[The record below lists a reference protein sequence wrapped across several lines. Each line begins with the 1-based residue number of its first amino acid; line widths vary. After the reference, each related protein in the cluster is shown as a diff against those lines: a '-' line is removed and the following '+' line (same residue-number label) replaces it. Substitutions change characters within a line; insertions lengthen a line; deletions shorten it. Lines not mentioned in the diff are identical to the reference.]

1 MHKLP
6 QLIAICGAK
15 RAGKDTIASIISD
28 KYGYNHI
35 KIAQKLKTVCKILFN
50 FTDEQLESDC
60 KENIDAYWNI
70 SPRQAMQW
78 IGTDVMQ
85 YQVQHLLPNIDR
97 KFWIQSVVNQIDINP
112 EVRYIIS
119 DLRFKHEV
127 EELKKR
133 NAFIIKVERP
143 SMTNIDNH
151 ISEREYLDIQHD
163 LLIKNED
170 INQLIN
176 QIESF
181 FGH

>member
-6 QLIAICGAK
+6 RLIAICGAK
-15 RAGKDTIASIISD
+15 RAGKDTIANIISN
-28 KYGYNHI
+28 KYGYDHI
-35 KIAQKLKTVCKILFN
+35 KIAQKLKNVCKILFN
-50 FTDEQLESDC
+50 FTDEQLESDS
-60 KENIDAYWNI
+60 KEIIDSYWNI

-97 KFWIQSVVNQIDINP
+97 KFWIQSIVNQLDVNP

-133 NAFIIKVERP
+133 DAFIIKVERP
-143 SMTNIDNH
+143 TIINTDNH
-151 ISEREYLDIQHD
+151 ISEREYVDIPHD
-163 LLIKNED
+163 LLIKNEGFD
-170 INQLIN
+170 GLLN

-181 FGH
+181 FDH